1 MTLSQGRYRWHHNII
16 SRELTHILELKQKKN
31 NIPRET
37 QASPSSHSSKKAAC
51 TTVSTSNTVPPVA
64 NKRPDTPSRP
74 GQETA
79 IPSNRPDPLLSSQR
93 LPNTLISVE
102 LTVLWEESVVHRP
115 THSVQRVWM
124 TNIAVPCRGRLSWFS
139 STISM
144 DHIELIGHSRKTT
157 QSCSESARTSC
168 NESART
174 SCSENAR
181 TSCRKSTQL
190 TLAQNTTW
198 ELDAIQWRVVI
209 LWSLLFNRPE
219 SVLCLIDRNT
229 LCRVCPS

>member
-1 MTLSQGRYRWHHNII
+1 MTPYYNLKRTNP
-16 SRELTHILELKQKKN
+16 HIRTETKEN

-37 QASPSSHSSKKAAC
+37 QASPSSHSSKKASC
-51 TTVSTSNTVPPVA
+51 TTVSISNKGPPVEGM
-64 NKRPDTPSRP
+64 RPDTPSRP

-124 TNIAVPCRGRLSWFS
+124 TNMAVPCRGRLSWFS

-157 QSCSESARTSC
+157 QNCSESARTSC

-190 TLAQNTTW
+190 TLAQNTT
-198 ELDAIQWRVVI
+198 
-209 LWSLLFNRPE
+209 
-219 SVLCLIDRNT
+219 
-229 LCRVCPS
+229 